1 MVAWYQD
8 TRCAS
13 AFERFHYQPGQPKEL
28 PLPTMASILSS
39 SLVPVRSSLQ
49 VSPSSRRLK
58 SSATSKSDSKPAT
71 RVKHALFSPE

>member
-28 PLPTMASILSS
+28 PLPTMAGILSS
-39 SLVPVRSSLQ
+39 CLVPVRSSSQ
-49 VSPSSRRLK
+49 ISPSSRRLK
-58 SSATSKSDSKPAT
+58 SSATSKVIQNPQ
-71 RVKHALFSPE
+71 HG